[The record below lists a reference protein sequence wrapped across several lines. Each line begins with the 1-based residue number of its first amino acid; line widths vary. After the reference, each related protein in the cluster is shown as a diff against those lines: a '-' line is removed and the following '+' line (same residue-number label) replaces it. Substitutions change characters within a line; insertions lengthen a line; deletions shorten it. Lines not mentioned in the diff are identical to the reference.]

1 MDFLKVSD
9 KTTTPYRNNSLFG
22 LSQQHMEIHPHPH
35 PHPHVITPRNNLSSM
50 FSSFDL
56 ILKT

>member
-9 KTTTPYRNNSLFG
+9 KTTTLYRNNSLFG
-22 LSQQHMEIHPHPH
+22 LNQQQMEIH
-35 PHPHVITPRNNLSSM
+35 PHPHVITPRNNLSSL